1 MRGISEERLRKIA
14 RETHDSDD
22 TNMIVL
28 SVFDMLIGECKELNA
43 WKPIDG
49 NTPKDRLILVYAPC
63 CDGLGDLITTC
74 LWHDDA
80 GFCID
85 MIREPTHWADLP
97 TLPKAKL

>member
-1 MRGISEERLRKIA
+1 MKGISEERLKALYGEYQTPMESNLI
-14 RETHDSDD
+14 
-22 TNMIVL
+22 L
-28 SVFDMLIGECKELNA
+28 MLLKGCEELND
-43 WKPIDG
+43 WKPIDE

-85 MIREPTHWADLP
+85 MIREPTHWQELP
-97 TLPKAKL
+97 PLPKEKL